1 MSQAA
6 FAMSAVT
13 TSSTIWDDDVLSDL
27 LALPYVRGVV
37 FTNGKGRAV
46 HASHRLAAVD
56 GLAKIGDLAI
66 LALAQAGSALKLGTL
81 EVSACV
87 YEDGVVLLAGTGQTR
102 CAVLADAGAN
112 LGTLLNHAR
121 RLFREQAP

>member
-1 MSQAA
+1 
-6 FAMSAVT
+6 MSAVKT
-13 TSSTIWDDDVLSDL
+13 ASTIWDEDVLSDL

-46 HASHRLAAVD
+46 HASHKLTSVD
-56 GLAKIGDLAI
+56 GLAKIGDLAQA
-66 LALAQAGSALKLGTL
+66 ALAQAGAALKLGAL

-87 YEDGVVLLAGTGQTR
+87 YEDGVVLFSGVGETR

-121 RLFREQAP
+121 RLFPEGAP